1 MNYLWLQVWAG
12 LPFGRMGP
20 HLGPICIMG
29 SSKKSR
35 TFLCSAKCGY
45 VHLCLGHA
53 LVNIVQVQVDSQEEC
68 QILVLQKI
76 PGRQL
81 ISRDLTNWWMG
92 RLWELINKAFDS
104 AISSLQYLH
113 YNQNRLHKTTNLK
126 KKYFLN
132 LKIFPSL

>member
-35 TFLCSAKCGY
+35 TFCSAKGGY

-53 LVNIVQVQVDSQEEC
+53 LVNIVQVQVGSQEEC

-81 ISRDLTNWWMG
+81 TTRDLTNWWMG

-104 AISSLQYLH
+104 TISSLQ
-113 YNQNRLHKTTNLK
+113 
-126 KKYFLN
+126 
-132 LKIFPSL
+132 PE